1 MINADGSAPTSLTNN
16 AAHDFSPAWSPDGSR
31 IAFVSDRDGNREIYT
46 MNADGTNPVR
56 LTSDSSEDLHPSWSS
71 DGSQI
76 VFSSNPTV
84 TTRFT

>member
-46 MNADGTNPVR
+46 MNAGNQSCSVDERFLRGSAPV
-56 LTSDSSEDLHPSWSS
+56 L
-71 DGSQI
+71 
-76 VFSSNPTV
+76 VF
-84 TTRFT
+84 